1 MLPVIGTV
9 CPNISCPHPLCLFS
23 EVASR
28 LMSSSVPSRDFRCK
42 IFVVSAQWQLS
53 FRTLKSFVLLTH
65 TVHVGVSG
73 NVLMNKN
80 VERLNSFN
88 VWNYAEGQ
96 DSFSISMIVDLTQPP
111 DKVSRKVRANAFVIL
126 PNAFW
131 TFGSTNKE
139 RAQKVFVSLYMYNL
153 NTWTRT

>member
-1 MLPVIGTV
+1 
-9 CPNISCPHPLCLFS
+9 
-23 EVASR
+23 
-28 LMSSSVPSRDFRCK
+28 
-42 IFVVSAQWQLS
+42 
-53 FRTLKSFVLLTH
+53 
-65 TVHVGVSG
+65 VHVGVSG

-126 PNAFW
+126 PNAF
-131 TFGSTNKE
+131 
-139 RAQKVFVSLYMYNL
+139 
-153 NTWTRT
+153 